1 MELGIMIITERN
13 FSEVIQAFITNEI
26 NAILDKYNNIASDR
40 ISEVENLISQID
52 DEELKKELLSDF
64 NKTSQLATE
73 IGNKCVDNFSVK
85 IYMWIIFNTNLDLNI
100 DGIENLIQEIEEKG
114 YCEINDNTVIYID
127 GTNLKNYA
135 VGKLE
140 TMLNDSYYVDKIL
153 DKDSLIEYFIN
164 GTSKDEVIRELVNGI
179 EIEELLDMNIQTIFE
194 DNYNQRYMFAELD
207 C

>member
-1 MELGIMIITERN
+1 MIITERN
-13 FSEVIQAFITNEI
+13 FSEIMQGFITNEI
-26 NAILDKYNNIASDR
+26 NAILDKYNNIDSDR
-40 ISEVENLISQID
+40 ISQVENLISQID

-85 IYMWIIFNTNLDLNI
+85 IYMWIRSSTNLDLNI

-164 GTSKDEVIRELVNGI
+164 GTRKDEVIRELVNGI

-194 DNYNQRYMFAELD
+194 NNYNQRYMFAELD

>member
-1 MELGIMIITERN
+1 MMIITDKK
-13 FSEVIQAFITNEI
+13 FSDIIQSFIANEI
-26 NAILDKYNNIASDR
+26 NLIINKYNQMESD
-40 ISEVENLISQID
+40 IIEKVENFILQID

-73 IGNKCVDNFSVK
+73 IGNKCVDNCSMK
-85 IYMWIIFNTNLDLNI
+85 IYMWIRFNTNLDLNI

>member
-1 MELGIMIITERN
+1 MIITERN

-26 NAILDKYNNIASDR
+26 NAILDKYNNIDSDR

-85 IYMWIIFNTNLDLNI
+85 IYMWIRSSTNLDLNI

-194 DNYNQRYMFAELD
+194 NNYSQRYMFAELD

>member
-1 MELGIMIITERN
+1 MIITDKK
-13 FSEVIQAFITNEI
+13 FSDIIQSFITNEI
-26 NAILDKYNNIASDR
+26 NAILDKYNNIDSDR
-40 ISEVENLISQID
+40 ISQVENLISQID

-85 IYMWIIFNTNLDLNI
+85 IYMWIRSSTNLDLNI

>member
-1 MELGIMIITERN
+1 MIITERN

-26 NAILDKYNNIASDR
+26 NVILDKYNNIESDR
-40 ISEVENLISQID
+40 IAEVESLISQID

-73 IGNKCVDNFSVK
+73 IGNKYVDNFSVK
-85 IYMWIIFNTNLDLNI
+85 IYMWIRFNTNLDLNI
-100 DGIENLIQEIEEKG
+100 DGIEDLIQEIEEKG

-194 DNYNQRYMFAELD
+194 NNYSQRYMFAELD

>member
-1 MELGIMIITERN
+1 MIITDKK
-13 FSEVIQAFITNEI
+13 FSDIIQSFITNEI
-26 NAILDKYNNIASDR
+26 NAILDKYNNIDSNR
-40 ISEVENLISQID
+40 ISEVESLISQID

-85 IYMWIIFNTNLDLNI
+85 IYMWIRSSTNLDLNI

>member
-1 MELGIMIITERN
+1 MIITERN

-26 NAILDKYNNIASDR
+26 NAILDKYNNIDSDR
-40 ISEVENLISQID
+40 ISEVESLISQID

-85 IYMWIIFNTNLDLNI
+85 IYMWIRSSTNLDLNI

-140 TMLNDSYYVDKIL
+140 KMLNDSYYVDKIL

>member
-1 MELGIMIITERN
+1 MIITERN

-26 NAILDKYNNIASDR
+26 NAILDKYNNIDSDR
-40 ISEVENLISQID
+40 ISQVENLISQID

-85 IYMWIIFNTNLDLNI
+85 IYMWIRSSTNLDLNI

>member
-1 MELGIMIITERN
+1 MIITERN

-26 NAILDKYNNIASDR
+26 NAILDKYNNIDSDR
-40 ISEVENLISQID
+40 ISQVENLISQID

-73 IGNKCVDNFSVK
+73 IGNKCVDNFGMK
-85 IYMWIIFNTNLDLNI
+85 IYMWIRFNTNLDLNI

-140 TMLNDSYYVDKIL
+140 TILNDSYYVDKIL

-194 DNYNQRYMFAELD
+194 DNYNQNYMFAELD

>member
-1 MELGIMIITERN
+1 MIITERN

-26 NAILDKYNNIASDR
+26 NAILDKYNNIDSDR
-40 ISEVENLISQID
+40 ISEVESLISQID

-85 IYMWIIFNTNLDLNI
+85 IYMWIRFNTNIDLNI

-164 GTSKDEVIRELVNGI
+164 GTRKDEVIRELVNGI

-194 DNYNQRYMFAELD
+194 NNYNQRYMFAELD

>member
-1 MELGIMIITERN
+1 MIITERN
-13 FSEVIQAFITNEI
+13 FSEIMQGFITNEI
-26 NAILDKYNNIASDR
+26 NAILDKYNNIDSDR

-64 NKTSQLATE
+64 NKTSQLATG
-73 IGNKCVDNFSVK
+73 IGNKCVDNLIIK
-85 IYMWIIFNTNLDLNI
+85 IYMWIRFNTNLDLNI

-140 TMLNDSYYVDKIL
+140 TMLDDSYYVDKIL

>member
-1 MELGIMIITERN
+1 MIITERN

-26 NAILDKYNNIASDR
+26 NAILDKYNNIDSYR
-40 ISEVENLISQID
+40 ILEVENLISQID

-73 IGNKCVDNFSVK
+73 IGNKCVDNCSMK
-85 IYMWIIFNTNLDLNI
+85 IYMWIRFNTNLDLNI

-140 TMLNDSYYVDKIL
+140 TMLDDSYYVDKIL

-179 EIEELLDMNIQTIFE
+179 EIEELLDMNIQTIFD

>member
-1 MELGIMIITERN
+1 MIITERN

-26 NAILDKYNNIASDR
+26 NAILDKYNNIDSDR
-40 ISEVENLISQID
+40 ISQVENLISQID

-85 IYMWIIFNTNLDLNI
+85 IYMWIRSSTNLDLNI
-100 DGIENLIQEIEEKG
+100 DGIENLIKEIEEKG

>member
-1 MELGIMIITERN
+1 MIITERN

-26 NAILDKYNNIASDR
+26 NVILDKYNNIESDR
-40 ISEVENLISQID
+40 IAEVESLISQID

-73 IGNKCVDNFSVK
+73 IGNKCVDNLIIK
-85 IYMWIIFNTNLDLNI
+85 IYMWIRFNTNLDLNI
-100 DGIENLIQEIEEKG
+100 DGIEDLIQEIEEKG

-194 DNYNQRYMFAELD
+194 NNYSQRYMFAELD